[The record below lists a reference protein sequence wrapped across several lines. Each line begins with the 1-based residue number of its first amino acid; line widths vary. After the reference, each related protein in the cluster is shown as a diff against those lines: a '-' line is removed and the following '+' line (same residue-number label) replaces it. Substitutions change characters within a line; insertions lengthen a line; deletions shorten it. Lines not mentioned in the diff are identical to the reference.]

1 MKGKVL
7 STFIAILV
15 FLVGVAGGFV
25 FNVFYLNTPQS
36 DVFAYGELEFH
47 FMELGNGKTG
57 DSIYIKC
64 GSTDILVDAGSR
76 ESSADTIEN
85 YVKGQMTDDVLD
97 YTIVTHADQ
106 DHIAA
111 FAGSGKDPSLFTRF
125 EVGTIIDFPKTD
137 KSTTT
142 KNGEDS
148 LYGLYLKSRD
158 AEIAQGAKHYTA
170 LECWNNEN
178 GASRS
183 IEIGNNVTL
192 NILYNYF
199 YENKSSDENNYS
211 VCFQIEQGDNRY
223 LFTGDLEKK
232 GEEYLVQNNT
242 LGKVKLFKA
251 GHHGSP
257 TSSNDC
263 LLEVIQPEIC
273 VVCCCAGSAEYTDN
287 IENMF
292 PSQDFIDRIAVYT
305 DRVYAPT
312 VATIYQDGTL
322 ENGNPNYK
330 DASFESLN
338 GNIVV
343 SVQGGKIEVNCS
355 NNNKLLK
362 DTDWFKQYR
371 NMPAKWAA

>member
-1 MKGKVL
+1 M
-7 STFIAILV
+7 
-15 FLVGVAGGFV
+15 
-25 FNVFYLNTPQS
+25 
-36 DVFAYGELEFH
+36 
-47 FMELGNGKTG
+47 
-57 DSIYIKC
+57 
-64 GSTDILVDAGSR
+64 
-76 ESSADTIEN
+76 
-85 YVKGQMTDDVLD
+85 
-97 YTIVTHADQ
+97 
-106 DHIAA
+106 
-111 FAGSGKDPSLFTRF
+111 
-125 EVGTIIDFPKTD
+125 
-137 KSTTT
+137 
-142 KNGEDS
+142 
-148 LYGLYLKSRD
+148 
-158 AEIAQGAKHYTA
+158 
-170 LECWNNEN
+170 
-178 GASRS
+178 
-183 IEIGNNVTL
+183 
-192 NILYNYF
+192 
-199 YENKSSDENNYS
+199 
-211 VCFQIEQGDNRY
+211 
-223 LFTGDLEKK
+223 
-232 GEEYLVQNNT
+232 QNNT